1 MHGGWLERWCRAP
14 FRVDESGNLVAA
26 AVFALISPGLVMGLV
41 GAAHE
46 IATHRT
52 GFGLFEI
59 VFSAVLFLSSFGIVF
74 GLLLGVPFALAFDR
88 FVAGPRVMFI
98 AGATVSAA
106 LVGGLVY
113 GRWWVFAVGAII
125 QSSVFVALL
134 RIEPPDET

>member
-1 MHGGWLERWCRAP
+1 MHGGWLEDWWRTP

-26 AVFALISPGLVMGLV
+26 AVFALISPGIVMGLI

-46 IATHRT
+46 MATRRT

-59 VFSAVLFLSSFGIVF
+59 VFSSILFLSSFGIVF

-88 FVAGPRVMFI
+88 FIAGPRVLFI
-98 AGATVSAA
+98 AGETVFAS
-106 LVGGLVY
+106 LVGGLIY
-113 GRWWVFAVGAII
+113 GWWWVFAVGAII

>member
-1 MHGGWLERWCRAP
+1 MRGQTLEGWSRTP
-14 FRVDESGNLVAA
+14 FRVDESGNLVPAA
-26 AVFALISPGLVMGLV
+26 IFALLSPGVVIGLV
-41 GAAHE
+41 GATHE
-46 IATHRT
+46 IATRRT
-52 GFGLFEI
+52 GFGLLEI
-59 VFSAVLFLSSFGIVF
+59 VFSSILFLSSFGIVF

-88 FVAGPRVMFI
+88 FLAGPRVVFI

-113 GRWWVFAVGAII
+113 GWWWVFAVGAII

>member
-1 MHGGWLERWCRAP
+1 MRGGWLEAWWRTP

-26 AVFALISPGLVMGLV
+26 TLFALISPGFVLGLI

-46 IATHRT
+46 LATRRT

-59 VFSAVLFLSSFGIVF
+59 VFSSVLFLSSFGIVF

-88 FVAGPRVMFI
+88 FIAGPRILFI
-98 AGATVSAA
+98 AGATTAAA
-106 LVGGLVY
+106 LLGGLVY
-113 GRWWVFAVGAII
+113 GWWWVFAVGAII